1 MVVRMITSTSN
12 PRIKRLVQ
20 LRNKAK
26 YREAED
32 VFIIE
37 GSRMFLELPKDLVR
51 EIYITE
57 EALRKKEIRRYLD
70 ELSCPYEVVSG
81 EVFTRISDTVT
92 PQGILAVVKRMKY
105 DLEDIIIGR
114 TPMLLMVE
122 DIQDPGNL
130 GTMFRT
136 AEAAGVNGIIMSRDT
151 VDIYN
156 PKTIRSTMGSVFRVP
171 FIYADS
177 LKNIIND
184 LKHRDISVYAAALH
198 HSLNYTEAD
207 YSEGCAILIGNEGS
221 GLRQETLKSASAAVT
236 IPMTGS
242 VESLNAAVSASV
254 ILYEAVRQ
262 RS

>member
-1 MVVRMITSTSN
+1 MITSTSN
-12 PRIKRLVQ
+12 PRIKRLIQ
-20 LRNKAK
+20 LRDKAK

-37 GSRMFLELPKDLVR
+37 GSRMFRELPWDLVR
-51 EIYITE
+51 EVYITE
-57 EALRKKEIRRYLD
+57 EALQKEEIQRYLD

-105 DLEDIIIGR
+105 DLGDMIKGGN
-114 TPMLLMVE
+114 PLLLMVE

-156 PKTIRSTMGSVFRVP
+156 PKSIRSTMGSVFRMP
-171 FIYADS
+171 FLYVDS
-177 LKNIIND
+177 LKSAISD

-198 HSLNYTEAD
+198 HSLKYTEAD
-207 YSEGCAILIGNEGS
+207 YSAGCAVLIGNEGR
-221 GLRQETLKSASAAVT
+221 GLRQETVKSASAAVS
-236 IPMTGS
+236 IPMAGS
-242 VESLNAAVSASV
+242 VESLNASVSAAV

-262 RS
+262 RT

>member
-1 MVVRMITSTSN
+1 MITSTSN
-12 PRIKRLVQ
+12 PRIRRLIQ
-20 LRNKAK
+20 LRDKAK

-37 GSRMFLELPKDLVR
+37 GSRMFLELPKGLVR
-51 EIYITE
+51 EVYITE
-57 EALRKKEIRRYLD
+57 EALQKAEIQEYLE
-70 ELSCPYEVVSG
+70 ELSSPYEVVSK
-81 EVFTRISDTVT
+81 EVAARISDTVT
-92 PQGILAVVKRMKY
+92 PQGILAVAKRIKY
-105 DLEDIIIGR
+105 DPEDIIKGVK
-114 TPMLLMVE
+114 PLLLMVE

-136 AEAAGVNGIIMSRDT
+136 AEAAGVSGIIMSRET

-171 FIYADS
+171 FLYVDS
-177 LKNIIND
+177 LKSMIGD
-184 LKHRDISVYAAALH
+184 LKRRDISVYAAALH

-207 YSEGCAILIGNEGS
+207 YSAGCAILIGNEGR
-221 GLRQETLKSASAAVT
+221 GLCRETVESASAAVS
-236 IPMTGS
+236 IPMAGS
-242 VESLNAAVSASV
+242 VESLNASISAAV